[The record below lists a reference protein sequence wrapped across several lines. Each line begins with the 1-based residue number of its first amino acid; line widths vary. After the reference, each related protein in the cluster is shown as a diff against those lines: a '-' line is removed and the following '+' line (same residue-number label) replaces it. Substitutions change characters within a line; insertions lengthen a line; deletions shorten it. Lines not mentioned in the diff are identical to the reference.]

1 MPSLRLLHLPG
12 FVRWGIHIDI
22 APQWPWLAL
31 QSLALWPVWAWMSQH
46 LLERADNALG
56 LALLAAAASLTWR
69 QRHRLRPSPCLR
81 WLAGALVGTVAAVLA
96 QTLGG
101 SDWAKLFALLS
112 LAAALQAFL
121 PGGQPLGTQSGRRA
135 AANPW
140 RWLSKAFDNTFV
152 NRVCHKAVFVV
163 AMLALLAWSL
173 VRVL

>member
-1 MPSLRLLHLPG
+1 
-12 FVRWGIHIDI
+12 
-22 APQWPWLAL
+22 
-31 QSLALWPVWAWMSQH
+31 
-46 LLERADNALG
+46 
-56 LALLAAAASLTWR
+56 
-69 QRHRLRPSPCLR
+69 
-81 WLAGALVGTVAAVLA
+81 LVGTVAAVLA

-121 PGGQPLGTQSGRRA
+121 PGGQPLGTQSGRRTA
-135 AANPW
+135 ADPW

-173 VRVL
+173 VRAL

>member
-1 MPSLRLLHLPG
+1 MPSPRLLHLPG

-31 QSLALWPVWAWMSQH
+31 QGLALWPVWVWMSQH

-81 WLAGALVGTVAAVLA
+81 CLAGALAGTVAAVLA

-101 SDWAKLFALLS
+101 SDWAKLFALMS

-121 PGGQPLGTQSGRRA
+121 PLGRRLGTPASRRA
-135 AANPW
+135 AAGPW
-140 RWLSKAFDNTFV
+140 RWLTGVFDNTFV
-152 NRVCHKAVFVV
+152 NRVCHKAAFVM
-163 AMLALLAWSL
+163 AMLVLLAWSL
-173 VRVL
+173 VRAL